1 MSTFDPHKWTGLP
14 FYLNIEKQAW
24 REEKRKGNF
33 DFGIFHSP
41 IDKVIPAIVNR
52 LMKIQALTEFVL
64 CIPNDFNDPSDVTYC
79 EHSDILS
86 DIDSSDIVIK
96 SRDNIDDVLI
106 LGNKVLVTNL
116 PVTGVYFFRITD
128 GTDTW
133 YSELFQTS
141 GYEIA
146 GNLEFSPI
154 SSKPG
159 QGGVEVNTPTINI

>member
-86 DIDSSDIVIK
+86 D
-96 SRDNIDDVLI
+96 
-106 LGNKVLVTNL
+106 
-116 PVTGVYFFRITD
+116 
-128 GTDTW
+128 
-133 YSELFQTS
+133 
-141 GYEIA
+141 
-146 GNLEFSPI
+146 
-154 SSKPG
+154 
-159 QGGVEVNTPTINI
+159 

>member
-1 MSTFDPHKWTGLP
+1 MILTTLQM
-14 FYLNIEKQAW
+14 LL
-24 REEKRKGNF
+24 
-33 DFGIFHSP
+33 
-41 IDKVIPAIVNR
+41 IVNTA
-52 LMKIQALTEFVL
+52 IYYQ
-64 CIPNDFNDPSDVTYC
+64 
-79 EHSDILS
+79 
-86 DIDSSDIVIK
+86 
-96 SRDNIDDVLI
+96 IDDILI